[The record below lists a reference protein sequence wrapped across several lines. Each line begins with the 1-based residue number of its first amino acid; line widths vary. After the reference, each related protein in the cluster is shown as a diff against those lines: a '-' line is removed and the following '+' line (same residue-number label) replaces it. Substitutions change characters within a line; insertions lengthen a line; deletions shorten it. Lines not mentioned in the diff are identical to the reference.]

1 MSTTKKLKLK
11 GHNGNI
17 VRKDNV
23 FSSDEENDDD
33 ANQVVMMMVAL
44 PLAVDRE
51 APGEGHEWR
60 HQLLLVRPLHHAA
73 TATKMKKNDI
83 ILNPNSLLKT

>member
-1 MSTTKKLKLK
+1 MSTIKKKKLK

-33 ANQVVMMMVAL
+33 ANQVVMMMIEVA
-44 PLAVDRE
+44 PVSSRQRSAR
-51 APGEGHEWR
+51 
-60 HQLLLVRPLHHAA
+60 
-73 TATKMKKNDI
+73 
-83 ILNPNSLLKT
+83 

>member
-1 MSTTKKLKLK
+1 MRQVKLSTTKKLKLK

-33 ANQVVMMMVAL
+33 ANQVVMMTIEVA
-44 PLAVDRE
+44 PVSSRQRSAR
-51 APGEGHEWR
+51 
-60 HQLLLVRPLHHAA
+60 
-73 TATKMKKNDI
+73 
-83 ILNPNSLLKT
+83 

>member
-1 MSTTKKLKLK
+1 MRTIKKKKLN

-23 FSSDEENDDD
+23 FSSDEENDD
-33 ANQVVMMMVAL
+33 ANQVVMMMIQVAL
-44 PLAVDRE
+44 QLAVDRE

-73 TATKMKKNDI
+73 TTTKMKK
-83 ILNPNSLLKT
+83 KR

>member
-1 MSTTKKLKLK
+1 MRQVKLSTTKKLELK
-11 GHNGNI
+11 GNNGNI

-33 ANQVVMMMVAL
+33 ANQVVMMMIEVAL
-44 PLAVDRE
+44 QLAVDRE

-73 TATKMKKNDI
+73 TTTKMKK
-83 ILNPNSLLKT
+83 KR